1 MSELKEGKRGRGKA
15 HGGGAGR
22 TRAVCARKREA
33 AERKEREEALQRK
46 VDDAVA
52 RLFDTCCEWNVGSLK
67 SHLKEVE
74 TLSNARA
81 VNIRQPGSDGAAAC
95 GQTLLHACV
104 RSRTRSDAEAIR
116 NTFLLEL
123 LERGADPSLRD
134 AFHRTVFQACADVGD
149 LAMVRLLL
157 NRRDALQ
164 KSLKPGHRR
173 LAQLAISTQTGD
185 NRWSALHY
193 AAYSGEAEI
202 IKELLA
208 AGAQLNLKA
217 ASARHPVRPNDILV
231 EENVSA
237 LELATFALE
246 LQDPNSDVGVRIKDA
261 IRVLQEAEDGVRRA
275 RENAEVEKRMHAE
288 QIAKRKQ

>member
-1 MSELKEGKRGRGKA
+1 MRRAKAKSKRRYREYDEEEDKRMKGRSACGKRKETRNERREKSATRSERMSELKEGKKEEEESAWRRSRKNKSGV
-15 HGGGAGR
+15 
-22 TRAVCARKREA
+22 RAKREA

-95 GQTLLHACV
+95 GQTLLHTHAFGAA
-104 RSRTRSDAEAIR
+104 RAATLKLIR

-173 LAQLAISTQTGD
+173 LAQLAISTQT
-185 NRWSALHY
+185 
-193 AAYSGEAEI
+193 EI
-202 IKELLA
+202 I
-208 AGAQLNLKA
+208 GGQ
-217 ASARHPVRPNDILV
+217 RFITP
-231 EENVSA
+231 
-237 LELATFALE
+237 
-246 LQDPNSDVGVRIKDA
+246 RI
-261 IRVLQEAEDGVRRA
+261 RA
-275 RENAEVEKRMHAE
+275 
-288 QIAKRKQ
+288 KQKS